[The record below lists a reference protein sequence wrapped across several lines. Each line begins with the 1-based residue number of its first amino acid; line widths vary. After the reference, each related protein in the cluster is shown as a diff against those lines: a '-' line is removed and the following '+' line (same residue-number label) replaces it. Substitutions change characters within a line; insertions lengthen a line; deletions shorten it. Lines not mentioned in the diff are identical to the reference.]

1 MLEKRYVA
9 DKAINNNVNKRVLDK
24 SPALDY
30 YKRWDGIMKSWSGIL
45 TIIWPILNRHIQG

>member
-24 SPALDY
+24 SPDFRLY
-30 YKRWDGIMKSWSGIL
+30 TPWDGIMKSWSGIL
-45 TIIWPILNRHIQG
+45 CIWPILNRHIQG